1 MSLLKPEHLH
11 ALHNLPLAAKQAAEG
26 LLHGAHLSRRRGAGL
41 EFSQY
46 RPYQPGDDLRRL
58 DWRLAAR
65 SDRYYLRES
74 EVDTSLVVHLVLD
87 ATASMNHQDSNGLS
101 KLDYAR
107 LLCAALAYVAT
118 QQGDAVALT
127 VLHPAGLHHL
137 PPRADAR
144 QLPRLYHALESIQA
158 AGRFPDAGTLA
169 PLTARRQP
177 ALTVCVSDLYEEGQE
192 MEQLF
197 TRLRAAS
204 GEVLLLHVVARNEL
218 EFSYRGAVTFED
230 LETGRQLQLDADQQR
245 RAWQQHMQQWL
256 RTTAQ
261 QARTHG
267 FDYYQLTTSE
277 PLTATLRE
285 FLRRRSVV

>member
-1 MSLLKPEHLH
+1 MLTPEHLH
-11 ALHNLPLAAKQAAEG
+11 RLHNLPLAAKQAAEG
-26 LLHGAHLSRRRGAGL
+26 LLHGAHLSRRKGAGM

-74 EVDTSLVVHLVLD
+74 EVDTSLTVHLVLD
-87 ATASMNHQDSNGLS
+87 ATASMNHRDDNGLS
-101 KLDYAR
+101 KLEYGR

-127 VLHPAGLHHL
+127 VLRPTGLLHL

-144 QLPRLYHALESIQA
+144 QLPRLYHALATADA
-158 AGRFPDAGTLA
+158 AGTFPDAATLA

-177 ALTVCVSDLYEEGQE
+177 ALIICVSDLYEEDGE
-192 MEQLF
+192 VERLL

-204 GEVLLLHVVARNEL
+204 GEVLVLHLMARNEL
-218 EFSYRGAVTFED
+218 EFTFRGAVTFED
-230 LETGRQLQLDADQQR
+230 LETGRQLQLDAGQQR
-245 RAWQQHMQQWL
+245 RAWQQHLQPWL
-256 RTTAQ
+256 QATARR
-261 QARTHG
+261 ARTLG
-267 FDYYQLTTSE
+267 FDYQLLNTTDPLTTA
-277 PLTATLRE
+277 LRAFLGRRARTA
-285 FLRRRSVV
+285 